1 MRNQPLLEPSRRREA
16 SNQELQSQL
25 ALELLLNLYAVVAS
39 LVLLR
44 NLLLLLGVDDGIWI
58 GRTIY
63 RLSRPFTL
71 PFELLPGSSTIII
84 GDVTLGDLTLL
95 AIVIMFPLGV
105 YAQGTRRREKR

>member
-16 SNQELQSQL
+16 SKQELQSQL

-44 NLLLLLGVDDGIWI
+44 ILLLVLRVDDSVWI

-63 RLSRPFTL
+63 QLSRPFTL
-71 PFELLPGSSTIII
+71 PFDLLPGSGRSIFGQVTI
-84 GDVTLGDLTLL
+84 GDLTLL
-95 AIVIMFPLGV
+95 AIVVMFPLGV
-105 YAQGTRRREKR
+105 YAQGTRRGEKR

>member
-44 NLLLLLGVDDGIWI
+44 NLLLVLGVDDGIWI

-63 RLSRPFTL
+63 RLSKPFTL
-71 PFELLPGSSTIII
+71 PFELLPSSATTIV

-105 YAQGTRRREKR
+105 YAQGTRRAKR

>member
-44 NLLLLLGVDDGIWI
+44 NLLLLLGIDDGIWI

-71 PFELLPGSSTIII
+71 PFDLLPGSSTMVV

>member
-16 SNQELQSQL
+16 SNQEMQSQL

-39 LVLLR
+39 LVLVR
-44 NLLLLLGVDDGIWI
+44 TLLLLLGVDDGIWI

-63 RLSRPFTL
+63 RLSKPFTL
-71 PFELLPGSSTIII
+71 PFELLPGSATMIV

-105 YAQGTRRREKR
+105 YAQGTRRREGR

>member
-1 MRNQPLLEPSRRREA
+1 MRNQQLLEPSRRREA

-44 NLLLLLGVDDGIWI
+44 NLLLVLEVDDGIWI

-63 RLSRPFTL
+63 RLSKPFTL
-71 PFELLPGSSTIII
+71 PFELLPGSGTTII

-105 YAQGTRRREKR
+105 YAQGTRRAKR

>member
-16 SNQELQSQL
+16 SSQELQSQL

-44 NLLLLLGVDDGIWI
+44 CLLLTLSVDDGIWI

-63 RLSRPFTL
+63 RLSKPFTL
-71 PFELLPGSSTIII
+71 PFSVLPGSATTII
-84 GDVTLGDLTLL
+84 GEVTLGDLTLL
-95 AIVIMFPLGV
+95 AIVILFPLGV
-105 YAQGTRRREKR
+105 YAQGTRGRAKR